1 MRDIIISAG
10 HSDGKG
16 ESKDRGSSA
25 NGYIEGDLAI
35 ELRDLLVKELKDKH
49 GITVRTDNNS
59 NALVA
64 TLQWLK
70 SFIKS
75 NSIAV
80 DLHWNAGG
88 GTGIEVIVPD
98 NPSGFEQVLAQ
109 SLADKISD
117 LTTWKKRGGGVKKES
132 DTARKKLGWMRPLA
146 ENVLIEMCFID
157 NKLDMAVYQANKKSI
172 ASIIA
177 AVLVTYAK
185 A

>member
-1 MRDIIISAG
+1 MRKLIISAG
-10 HSDGKG
+10 HGGIDSGAVSG
-16 ESKDRGSSA
+16 P
-25 NGYIEGDLAI
+25 YIERDLAI
-35 ELRDLLVKELKDKH
+35 ELRDLIVKELLERYNITAIVDPNKNKLAETLAWIRGKFGSKD
-49 GITVRTDNNS
+49 I
-59 NALVA
+59 L
-64 TLQWLK
+64 L
-70 SFIKS
+70 
-75 NSIAV
+75 